1 MCCLFGI
8 VDPCGH
14 LNGKQKNQLLS
25 ALAVAA
31 EVRGTDATGI
41 AYHSGGR
48 LRIYKRPFPAH
59 LMRFHV
65 PDDTKVIMGHTRM
78 QTHGSALKNQNNH
91 PFSGNVGGMPFALAH
106 NGVLYNHN
114 TLRRTQAL
122 PPTKIETD
130 SYVAVQLLQ
139 QKKTLDFSSLRFVA
153 ESVEGSFVFT
163 VLDNRNHLYIVR
175 GDNPFCLYHFPAIN
189 VYVYASTEEILKKAL
204 SKTHLHKLRHNQIQN
219 ACGDILQIDAC
230 GNITKEEFDDS
241 KLFSFWSDPFWRPF
255 SLHSLQRTSTAEQDY
270 LKEIKSVAMA
280 FGYAPED
287 IDELAGQG
295 FSPEELEEFL
305 YCGEL

>member
-8 VDPCGH
+8 VNYGQTLKPGQIKH
-14 LNGKQKNQLLS
+14 ILKVLS
-25 ALAVAA
+25 REA

-41 AYHSGGR
+41 AYNHGGR
-48 LRIYKRPFPAH
+48 LLIEKRPLPAH
-59 LMRFHV
+59 KMKFHV
-65 PDDTKVIMGHTRM
+65 PAHVHTIMGHTRM
-78 QTHGSALKNQNNH
+78 QTHGSALKNLNNH
-91 PFSGNVGGMPFALAH
+91 PFSGNAGGMPFALAH

-114 TLRRTQAL
+114 NLRRTQAL

-139 QKKTLDFSSLRFVA
+139 QKKALDFSSLRHVA

-163 VLDNRNHLYIVR
+163 VLDGKDNLYIVR
-175 GDNPFCLYHFPAIN
+175 GDNPFCLYHFPAIG

-204 SKTHLHKLRHNQIQN
+204 SKMHLRNLLHSQISLT
-219 ACGDILQIDAC
+219 CGDILKINSY
-230 GNITKEEFDDS
+230 GEITKETFDDS
-241 KLFSFWSDPFWRPF
+241 KLFSFWSDPFWKPF
-255 SLHSLQRTSTAEQDY
+255 SYHSLRSTSTMEMDY
-270 LKEIKSVAMA
+270 LTEVKSVAMA

-287 IDELAGQG
+287 IDNLASQG

>member
-1 MCCLFGI
+1 MCCLYGL
-8 VDPCGH
+8 VDPQNC
-14 LNGKQKNQLLS
+14 LSTKQKNLILS

-31 EVRGTDATGI
+31 EARGTDATGI

-65 PDDTKVIMGHTRM
+65 PDDAKVIMGHTRM
-78 QTHGSALKNQNNH
+78 QTHGNALRNQNNH
-91 PFSGNVGGMPFALAH
+91 PFLGNAGGTPFALAH

-139 QKKTLDFSSLRFVA
+139 QKKTLDFSSLRFLA

-204 SKTHLHKLRHNQIQN
+204 SKTHLRKLRHNQIQN
-219 ACGDILQIDAC
+219 ACGDILRIDAC

-255 SLHSLQRTSTAEQDY
+255 SLHRLQIPSVAEQDY

-287 IDELAGQG
+287 IDELAGKG

>member
-1 MCCLFGI
+1 MCCLFGV
-8 VDPCGH
+8 VDPYGH

-25 ALAVAA
+25 ALAICA
-31 EVRGTDATGI
+31 EVRGTDATSI

-91 PFSGNVGGMPFALAH
+91 PFSGNAGGMPFALAP

-114 TLRRTQAL
+114 TLRRTQTL

-204 SKTHLHKLRHNQIQN
+204 SKTHLRKLRHNQIQN
-219 ACGDILQIDAC
+219 VCGDILRIDTC
-230 GNITKEEFDDS
+230 GNITKEEFDDA

-255 SLHSLQRTSTAEQDY
+255 SLHRLQRTSTAEQDY
-270 LKEIKSVAMA
+270 LTEIKSVAMA